1 MDHYNAKL
9 GTQGRWLWQEN
20 QGHKE
25 GDSEKKIKQVHPSV
39 TKACNIQRDT
49 KQKGLLEGIS
59 KDGTAEVETAL
70 ITLCDEQN
78 LWATSTCAGGYRKI

>member
-1 MDHYNAKL
+1 MHSE
-9 GTQGRWLWQEN
+9 GR
-20 QGHKE
+20 KV
-25 GDSEKKIKQVHPSV
+25 GDSDKKIKGTRKVSLKRKIKQVHPSV

-78 LWATSTCAGGYRKI
+78 L